1 MKKDVKNEII
11 EATIKLIEEKGSNPE
26 DITIRDICER
36 VGIGAGL
43 VNYHYQ
49 TKENLIKQCVQK
61 IISEVINKTRSVYD
75 SLSDMT
81 PEEKLRYMAK
91 YTYTYL
97 ETHENI
103 SRMSILTDLTGV
115 NQNDNTAQTAA
126 VYFPL
131 LRQACHEDIND
142 QEVKRRTC
150 FMLLTLQSVFLRS
163 PLLYDEIGVDF
174 HNQKQRDDL
183 VDMVINFYLKN

>member
-61 IISEVINKTRSVYD
+61 IISEVINKTKGVYD

-91 YTYTYL
+91 YTCTYL
-97 ETHENI
+97 EAHENI

-115 NQNDNTAQTAA
+115 NQNDNTAQTAVA
-126 VYFPL
+126 YFPL
-131 LRQACHEDIND
+131 LRQACREDIND

-150 FMLLTLQSVFLRS
+150 FMLMTLQSAFLRS
-163 PLLYDEIGVDF
+163 PLLYDEIGIDF